1 MQEEPRRDAGRQGDR
16 KAERKH
22 QPIGPCATLEDQD
35 VAEAPVAHKHRRQR
49 RHDGELDDER
59 RQQDL
64 LGGEEL
70 RALH

>member
-1 MQEEPRRDAGRQGDR
+1 
-16 KAERKH
+16 
-22 QPIGPCATLEDQD
+22 

-70 RALH
+70 RALHRFTLILSAG